1 MVYETPLAQLERI
14 PSIIRDIVSSL
25 ELTRFDRAH
34 LSAFGDSAYLYEV
47 VYYVLSADYHQY
59 MDIQQTINFRLIE
72 TFTREHI
79 EFAFPTQKP
88 HTVRG

>member
-1 MVYETPLAQLERI
+1 M
-14 PSIIRDIVSSL
+14 

-59 MDIQQTINFRLIE
+59 MDIQQNINFRIIE
-72 TFTREHI
+72 AFTQEHI
-79 EFAFPTQKP
+79 ELAFPTQTL
-88 HTVRG
+88 HLVRR